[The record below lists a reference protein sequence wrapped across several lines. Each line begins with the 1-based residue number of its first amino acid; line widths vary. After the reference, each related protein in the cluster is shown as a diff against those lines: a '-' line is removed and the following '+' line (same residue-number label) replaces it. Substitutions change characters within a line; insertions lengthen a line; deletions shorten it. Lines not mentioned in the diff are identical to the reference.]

1 MKRRFPVILS
11 ALLLTASL
19 FAQQAVPKNTTL
31 KSIVLPGWGEMSYGS
46 GSAYLFMGVEAA
58 LWLGFGGLRY
68 SAGVQNRDLITYTRL
83 HAGMQDFPES
93 QQYWADMGNY
103 ASYEA
108 HRTRMLE
115 NRTPEKIWDPAYA
128 WGWDDTD
135 NRQQYRDLYR
145 KKELA
150 LLSSEFLISGFIV
163 NRIASVINVRYLQ
176 NKDMQLSAFASA
188 GSGGAAL
195 YLGLSF

>member
-1 MKRRFPVILS
+1 MKRRMIFIFF
-11 ALLLTASL
+11 AFLLAASL
-19 FAQQAVPKNTTL
+19 FAQQTVPKNSLL
-31 KSIVLPGWGEMSYGS
+31 KSIVLPGWGETAYQS
-46 GSAYLFMGVEAA
+46 GSAYIFMGVEAA

-68 SAGVQNRDLITYTRL
+68 SAGIQNRDLISYTRL
-83 HAGMQDFPES
+83 HAGIQDFPES

-128 WGWDDTD
+128 WGWDEPD
-135 NRQQYRDLYR
+135 NRQQYRELYR

-176 NKDMQLSAFASA
+176 NKNMQLSAYGSA
-188 GSGGAAL
+188 GTGGGTL
-195 YLGLSF
+195 HVGISF